1 MPTIKALLDF
11 NQLPSQII
19 NNQQKWKRF
28 ILVCFLIR
36 LLFFV
41 SDGHNSDFDFFE
53 HWGDR
58 IVNHG
63 FTNIYSLQ
71 VDRFECDYPPLY
83 LYVIAPLA
91 YAFDFLNLDMH
102 THLYDNFLKL
112 FNLIV
117 ELLFLFY
124 VYKKINNKIFISVLI
139 FSPVSIL
146 NAYGW
151 GQIDILYTILMFIAF
166 YNIYQKKLYV
176 AAISIGLSLSLKT
189 QTILFLPLLGL
200 MYLLINASLK
210 EKILSLILLILVY
223 ILPNLPFILYAPN
236 ALDSINPHITAA
248 GRYNNISVNAFNFYW
263 AIWADFDLKM
273 DLKFPPND
281 VLVFN
286 LISRKLLAYTLFSI
300 VFIWIIYHYIRHL
313 KNEKLVFL
321 LISFFCFSFFILL
334 PEMHERYLF
343 PMFFFSAYVLS
354 KDSKEWPYFLIITV
368 LHLCNLLW
376 GWGENK
382 FVKDQWIFESTRIFA
397 LLTGITYLFYFKRVR
412 EALKSV
418 EA

>member
-19 NNQQKWKRF
+19 NNQQIWKRF

-91 YAFDFLNLDMH
+91 YAFDFFNLDMH
-102 THLYDNFLKL
+102 THLYDSFLKL
-112 FNLIV
+112 FNLII
-117 ELLFLFY
+117 ELLFLLY
-124 VYKKINNKIFISVLI
+124 IYKKGNNKIFLSALI

-200 MYLLINASLK
+200 MYLLVNASLK
-210 EKILSLILLILVY
+210 EKIFSLFLLIVVY
-223 ILPNLPFILYAPN
+223 IIPNLPFILYAPN

-281 VLVFN
+281 VLIFN
-286 LISRKLLAYTLFSI
+286 LITRKLLAYTLFSI
-300 VFIWIIYHYIRHL
+300 VFIWIIYQYIRNI

-354 KDSKEWPYFLIITV
+354 KDSKEWPYFLIITA
-368 LHLCNLLW
+368 LHLCNLVW

-397 LLTGITYLFYFKRVR
+397 VLTGIAYLFYFVRVR